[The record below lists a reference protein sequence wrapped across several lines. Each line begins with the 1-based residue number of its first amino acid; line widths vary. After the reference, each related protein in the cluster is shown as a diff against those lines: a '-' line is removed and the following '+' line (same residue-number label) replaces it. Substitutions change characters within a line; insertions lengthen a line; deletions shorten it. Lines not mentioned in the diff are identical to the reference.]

1 MTLFKTI
8 IYTIIFSAS
17 LLLFSCKTP
26 QNNLSQTKN
35 VLPESYT
42 EKKDSTNSVNIKWKE
57 FFTDK
62 KLVALIDTALNN
74 NLDILMT
81 LQKIEVARN
90 DLRLSKGAMLPTVN
104 ANFAYLQRKFGY
116 YTMDDAGNRITEI
129 TPGQLIPTHLPDY
142 FVGLQAN
149 WEIDIWGKLRNK
161 KKAAFTRYLSSTE
174 GVKLIRT
181 NLIAEIANTYY
192 ELIALD
198 VELDIIDET
207 IKIQESILEIFEIQK
222 QSGFTNEL
230 AIKQFKAQ
238 VLNSKSLEYELL
250 QKIREN
256 ENKLNFLLGRY
267 PQPITRDKASF
278 NSQAPVIVK
287 SGIPSQLLENRP
299 DIKQSE
305 YELVASNLNV
315 NAAKAAFYP
324 SFTIT
329 GTAGFQSFN
338 TSFLFSSPQ
347 SLAYNLL
354 GGLTTPL
361 INRSA
366 IKAQFNNAKANQI
379 EAMYKYQKTVLN
391 AYVEVTNELSNIHN
405 LEIIYKLKTEE
416 VSTLDSSITI
426 ATDLFKFGRANYYE
440 VLMTQRSSLVSK
452 LELVTA
458 KKRQYNT
465 TVNLYK
471 ALGGGWQ

>member
-1 MTLFKTI
+1 MNQTNI
-8 IYTIIFSAS
+8 
-17 LLLFSCKTP
+17 LLPK
-26 QNNLSQTKN
+26 
-35 VLPESYT
+35 SYT
-42 EKKDSTNSVNIKWKE
+42 DNADSTNSATVRWND
-57 FFTDK
+57 FFMDK
-62 KLVALIDTALNN
+62 NLVALIDTALKN

-116 YTMDDAGNRITEI
+116 YTMDDAGNRVTEI
-129 TPGQLIPTHLPDY
+129 TPGQLIPTNLPDY

-174 GVKLIRT
+174 GVKLVRT

-207 IKIQESILEIFEIQK
+207 IKIQESVLEIFEVQK
-222 QSGFTNEL
+222 QSGVTNEL

-238 VLNSKSLEYELL
+238 VLNSKNLEYELL
-250 QKIREN
+250 QKIKEN

-267 PQPITRDKASF
+267 PQPIARDKVNF
-278 NSQAPVIVK
+278 NSQVPANIK
-287 SGIPSQLLENRP
+287 SGIPSQLLANRP

-305 YELVASNLNV
+305 YELIASNLNV
-315 NAAKAAFYP
+315 KSAKAAFYP

-329 GTAGFQSFN
+329 GSAGFQSFN
-338 TSFLFSSPQ
+338 TAFLFTTPQ
-347 SLAYNLL
+347 SIAYNAL
-354 GGLTTPL
+354 GSLTTPL

-366 IKAQFNNAKANQI
+366 IKAQFKNAKANQI
-379 EAMYKYQKTVLN
+379 EAMYKYQKTILN
-391 AYVEVTNELSNIHN
+391 AYVEVSNELSNINN
-405 LEIIYKLKTEE
+405 LEMIYKLKTEE
-416 VSTLDSSITI
+416 VSTLDSSISI
-426 ATDLFKFGRANYYE
+426 ATDLFKSGRATYFE
-440 VLMTQRSSLVSK
+440 VLMTQRSALASK